1 METQI
6 AFPAMVKEYRIANN
20 LTMEQLADKIGKT
33 KSTISKWEKG
43 TRSPKIQE
51 IEEIAIFFGVDP
63 SVMMF
68 GQSPSTTP
76 TEASSELVTAITDKV
91 VQLHPDRQEV
101 VLDVATEQLDEQRKE
116 ELDKAQTE
124 TTISENIVDFDDYRE
139 RTTLAVAGS
148 VSAGSGAWQEHDQDT
163 EVSFYVD
170 DIPDEDDYDAIAIV
184 IGHSMEPKIKNGDY
198 LFIEAVSQ
206 VDPNTI
212 GIFQVNGKNYVKKF
226 RLDQNGIP
234 YLQSLNPDSDDIFLN
249 ESDDIRTIGEVVE
262 IYREG

>member
-1 METQI
+1 MDILATNIKEFRKQKKITQ
-6 AFPAMVKEYRIANN
+6 KE
-20 LTMEQLADKIGKT
+20 LAGLLNVAPTAISAWEVGRNKPLMDKIEQMATIFNVK
-33 KSTISKWEKG
+33 KSELLG
-43 TRSPKIQE
+43 E
-51 IEEIAIFFGVDP
+51 I
-63 SVMMF
+63 
-68 GQSPSTTP
+68 TP
-76 TEASSELVTAITDKV
+76 TEAPSELVTAINHKV

-148 VSAGSGAWQEHDQDT
+148 VSAESGAWQEHDQDT